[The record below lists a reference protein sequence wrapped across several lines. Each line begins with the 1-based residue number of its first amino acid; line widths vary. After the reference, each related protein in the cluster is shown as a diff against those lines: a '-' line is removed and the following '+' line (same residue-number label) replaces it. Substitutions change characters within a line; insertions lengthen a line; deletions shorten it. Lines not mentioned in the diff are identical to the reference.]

1 MDSSQTDNPIN
12 RFEAYRPQDRA
23 SSNTSSVC
31 PQDRPR
37 DRPRIVVTIPCFNEE
52 VSIGKV
58 IRDFQKALPEAQI
71 IVFDNDSTDS
81 TAKIA
86 LENGACVIRERKRG
100 KGNVIRAIFD
110 KIDADFYVL
119 VDGDDTYPAEEVGKL
134 LAPVQNGQA
143 DMAIGTRLDNF
154 TKESLEFLHSMGNRV
169 LLKILNLCF
178 YTNLS
183 DILSGY
189 RVFNREFVKNV
200 PLFSTGFEIETELT
214 IQALMRE
221 FNIMEVP
228 ITYRSR
234 PQGGQS
240 KIKPFRDGYRILMTI
255 LMFTRDLRPML
266 FFPALSLLFIAGA
279 FISGFRVI
287 REYLQTGLIRYIPS
301 AILATGM
308 VILGILFFIAGFI
321 IHTLNH
327 RFNEINLVLKRMQK

>member
-1 MDSSQTDNPIN
+1 MNS
-12 RFEAYRPQDRA
+12 FH
-23 SSNTSSVC
+23 
-31 PQDRPR
+31 QDRPSDR
-37 DRPRIVVTIPCFNEE
+37 PADRPSDRPRIVVTIPCFNEE

-58 IRDFQKALPEAQI
+58 IRDFQKSLPDAQV
-71 IVFDNDSTDS
+71 IVFDNDSTDN

-86 LENGACVIRERKRG
+86 QDSGAFVIRERKRG
-100 KGNVIRAIFD
+100 KGNVIRTIFD

-119 VDGDDTYPAEEVGKL
+119 VDGDDTYPADEVGKL

-154 TKESLEFLHSMGNRV
+154 AKESLEFLHSIGNRV

-178 YTNLS
+178 HTNLS

-221 FNIMEVP
+221 FRIMEVP
-228 ITYRSR
+228 VTYRSR
-234 PQGGQS
+234 PQGGKS
-240 KIKPFRDGYRILMTI
+240 KIRPFRDGYRILMTI

-266 FFPALSLLFIAGA
+266 FFPALSLLFITGA
-279 FISGFRVI
+279 FIPGFRVI
-287 REYLQTGLIRYIPS
+287 REYLQTGLIHYLPS

>member
-1 MDSSQTDNPIN
+1 MDSFQTDHLDQTDHP
-12 RFEAYRPQDRA
+12 
-23 SSNTSSVC
+23 
-31 PQDRPR
+31 
-37 DRPRIVVTIPCFNEE
+37 DRPRIAVTIPCFNEE

-58 IRDFQKALPEAQI
+58 VRDFQRALPGVQI
-71 IVFDNDSTDS
+71 IVFDNDSTDN

-86 LENGACVIRERKRG
+86 QQSGACVIRERRRG

-110 KIDADFYVL
+110 KVEADFYVL

-134 LAPVQNGQA
+134 LTPVQDGQA
-143 DMAIGTRLDNF
+143 DMVIGTRLDNY
-154 TKESLEFLHSMGNRV
+154 TKESSELLHSIGNRV

-178 YTNLS
+178 HTDLS

-189 RVFNREFVKNV
+189 RVFSREFVKNV

-221 FNIMEVP
+221 FHIMEVP
-228 ITYRSR
+228 ITYRAR
-234 PQGGQS
+234 PQGGKS
-240 KIKPFRDGYRILMTI
+240 KIKPFRDGYRILSTI
-255 LMFTRDLRPML
+255 LIFTRDLRPML
-266 FFPALSLLFIAGA
+266 FFPVLSLLFIIGA
-279 FISGFRVI
+279 LIPGFRVI
-287 REYLQTGLIRYIPS
+287 QEYLQTGLIRYLPS

-321 IHTLNH
+321 IHTLNR